1 MESLRVKN
9 LALDTKSSSPAT
21 ELLSRQD
28 EVNNWMGKTQFLER
42 ELKPQIDLMTV
53 KETRILALDIG
64 LIKANE
70 KLSELNA
77 KYKELQAEHISQ
89 SDYILEQQ
97 TTIAKVVDES
107 GQLQKD
113 FKKVQDFLAS
123 VEQTCAK
130 KDEEILHLR
139 SKLQQSKF
147 LVKTQRGIIDVAENK
162 LRE

>member
-139 SKLQQSKF
+139 SKLQQSKL